1 MYAVT
6 MTIFTRCCVYIDKYN
21 LGYIKLINLK
31 TTKIMCGTYKTK
43 YIHLIYGISREQKQV
58 HYSMFLK
65 FRT

>member
-6 MTIFTRCCVYIDKYN
+6 MTIFTRCFVYIDKYN

-31 TTKIMCGTYKTK
+31 KTKLMCGTYKTK
-43 YIHLIYGISREQKQV
+43 YIHLIQGISREV
-58 HYSMFLK
+58 RYSMFLK